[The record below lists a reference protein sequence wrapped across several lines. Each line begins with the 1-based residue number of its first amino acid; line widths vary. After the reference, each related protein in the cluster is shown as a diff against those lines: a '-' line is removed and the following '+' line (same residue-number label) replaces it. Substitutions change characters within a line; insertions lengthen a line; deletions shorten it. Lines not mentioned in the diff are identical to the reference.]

1 MGQHMRQASH
11 QHRQSGPQVDRRMAE
26 PESVF
31 IWLSDL
37 FAHSFRFLIYLGPAE
52 TTATDDAKEERR
64 RPIHSAQTATQI
76 DGHVSLVLSLYIS
89 FGEGQGQSQGHSPR
103 FDEPY
108 EHIHPSLCPVS
119 LFVSFFLV
127 CIYTILLT
135 CDELESAI
143 AITRKALEGVYTTPY
158 TTSLD

>member
-1 MGQHMRQASH
+1 LF
-11 QHRQSGPQVDRRMAE
+11 
-26 PESVF
+26 SVF
-31 IWLSDL
+31 IWVSDL
-37 FAHSFRFLIYLGPAE
+37 FAHSFRFLIYLGSAE
-52 TTATDDAKEERR
+52 TKATDDAKEERR

-89 FGEGQGQSQGHSPR
+89 FRGRQGQGHSPR

-108 EHIHPSLCPVS
+108 EHIHPSLYPVS
-119 LFVSFFLV
+119 LVVSFFLV

-143 AITRKALEGVYTTPY
+143 AITRKALEGVYTSPY
-158 TTSLD
+158 TTSSD